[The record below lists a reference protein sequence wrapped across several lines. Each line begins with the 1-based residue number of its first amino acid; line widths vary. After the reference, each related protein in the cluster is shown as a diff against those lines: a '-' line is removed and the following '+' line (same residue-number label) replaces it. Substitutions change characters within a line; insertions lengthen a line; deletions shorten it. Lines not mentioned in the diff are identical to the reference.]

1 MDEIFI
7 DSNVWL
13 YQLLDGPKIDPKDYQ
28 YKRLI
33 AIDLT
38 QPGECIIVISTQV
51 ITETCA
57 VLKRK
62 TKITNEDILELV
74 KEFQEQCEIINLTTI
89 EIKMACQLR
98 QNYYFSYWD
107 SLMIAT
113 ALKSQARVLY
123 SEDMQHGLLID
134 NRLTVSNPFFRTG

>member
-1 MDEIFI
+1 MDKIFI
-7 DSNVWL
+7 DSNIWL
-13 YQLLDGPKIDPKDYQ
+13 YRLLDDPKSDPQDYQ
-28 YKRLI
+28 FKRLI

-38 QPGECIIVISTQV
+38 QPSECIIVISTQV

-62 TKITNEDILELV
+62 TQITNEDILELV
-74 KEFQEQCEIINLTTI
+74 KEFEEQCEIVNLTTV

-98 QNYYFSYWD
+98 QNYSFSYWD

-134 NRLTVSNPFFRTG
+134 DRLTVSNPFLRTG